1 MPRSFPYV
9 VLVVV
14 AAVASAFGY
23 RVLEND
29 WLKRDGAEIRSRI
42 DGASVDGARDTMR
55 YRSPE

>member
-23 RVLEND
+23 RVLDND
-29 WLKRDGAEIRSRI
+29 WMKRDRAETQSRN
-42 DGASVDGARDTMR
+42 DRGSVDGATDTMR